1 MATAID
7 RQQRDRLGTLLNAY
21 LDAITAL
28 LTANVQEY
36 TLNTGQGTQRVT
48 RFDLKQLQESY
59 GLLYNQYQTLVN
71 ICGNGGLIQL
81 VPEGAAP
88 WLDRL

>member
-7 RQQRDRLGTLLNAY
+7 LQQRDRLGKLLNAY

-48 RFDLKQLQESY
+48 RFDLKQLQETY
-59 GLLYNQYQTLVN
+59 GLLYNQYQTTVS

>member
-1 MATAID
+1 MATTVD
-7 RQQRDRLGTLLNAY
+7 MQQRDRLAGLLNSY

-28 LTANVQEY
+28 LTAGVQEY
-36 TLNTGQGTQRVT
+36 TLNTGQGTQRVS
-48 RFDLKQLQESY
+48 RFDLADLQRTY
-59 GLLYNQYQTLVN
+59 GLLYSQYQTVVS
-71 ICGNGGLIQL
+71 ICGDGGAIQV